1 MEILWLKIQQE
12 MLLQFDGVDD
22 YVNVTQ
28 NASLDI
34 TDNVSLEALIK
45 PISIDTFER
54 IIFKGSGDISA
65 ADFAYVLGVNG
76 GTNSIYFGLVKNS
89 SQTFINAGGGLITGQ
104 WQQNRSV

>member
-1 MEILWLKIQQE
+1 MKKFITLIFFFIYIYGNLMAQNPAGNA
-12 MLLQFDGVDD
+12 LQFDGVDD

-65 ADFAYVLGVNG
+65 ADFA
-76 GTNSIYFGLVKNS
+76 
-89 SQTFINAGGGLITGQ
+89 
-104 WQQNRSV
+104 